1 MSEAASE
8 DPIGTLLEAA
18 AEAMAR
24 GDVDGAEQA
33 FTGAVAAAPADPRP
47 HGGLALIA
55 MQQGDLDRAI
65 AHGQT
70 ASGLPGAGPEIHYNL
85 GFVLIQAGRNNEA
98 ISAFVEAYRASPV
111 RPEPIY
117 QLLRLGVVPYEE
129 GEEPAPP
136 LPLETLL
143 RLDLYEA
150 LGEPLHAGPAED
162 FTHTRDWA
170 LQRGAPWGPIAAWL
184 MQQGAHNDREVVEQL
199 APGDMHLTR
208 SRAMGM
214 IVGNQA
220 DMLRVF
226 EAAPPIVR
234 IGKEDAVPE
243 LGPEEVLIV
252 RMDATMDRA
261 EVPPQDIHGPRVLSL
276 LGTMLPMLGPDPSL
290 LLILDPMDHLGP
302 RRVWMI
308 TPFGEVE
315 VVGEWKATSEHK
327 EEADPGALPPA
338 AAIPAN
344 EVPLALPGV
353 DAESLRAT
361 LADAGLPDI
370 GRVPDEGGGIYIDA
384 DAAGDQEEAWLAFLK
399 RVARWIPEGKASV
412 ARWRTNGTE
421 KIAVLRRGETLVVY
435 TLRSVWPASQDQL
448 DLPVSTEVQLLGR
461 ALFGAPKG
469 PVRRGPPR

>member
-1 MSEAASE
+1 MSETASE
-8 DPIGTLLEAA
+8 DPIAAFMEAA
-18 AEAMAR
+18 SQAMGR
-24 GDVDGAEQA
+24 GDVEAAETA
-33 FTGAVAAAPADPRP
+33 FTEAVAAAPSDPRP

-70 ASGLPGAGPEIHYNL
+70 ASALPGAGPEIHYNL
-85 GFVLIQAGRNNEA
+85 GFGLLQAERPKEA
-98 ISAFVEAYRASPV
+98 ISAFLEAYRAAPV

-117 QLLRLGVVPYEE
+117 QLMRLAVVPYEE
-129 GEEPAPP
+129 GEDPADP

-162 FTHTRDWA
+162 FTHTRGWA
-170 LQRGAPWGPIAAWL
+170 LERGAPWGPIAAWL
-184 MQQGAHNDREVVEQL
+184 MQQGAHNDREVVEIL

-226 EAAPPIVR
+226 EAAPPIAR
-234 IGKEDAVPE
+234 IGKDDPVPE
-243 LGPEEVLIV
+243 AGPEEVLVV
-252 RMDATMDRA
+252 RLDADMPRA
-261 EVPPQDIHGPRVLSL
+261 EIPPQIIHGPRVLSL

-308 TPFGEVE
+308 TPFGEIE
-315 VVGEWKATSEHK
+315 VIGEWKATNEYK
-327 EEADPGALPPA
+327 EQPDPGALPKA
-338 AAIPAN
+338 TAIPAD
-344 EVPLALPGV
+344 EIPLPLPGV
-353 DAESLRAT
+353 DAASLKAT
-361 LADAGLPDI
+361 LADAGLEGI
-370 GRVPDEGGGIYIDA
+370 GRVPDEGGGVYIDA
-384 DAAGDQEEAWLAFLK
+384 DAAGDQEEAWLGFLR
-399 RVARWIPEGKASV
+399 RVAKWIPEGKASV
-412 ARWRTNGTE
+412 ARWRTRGTE
-421 KIAVLRRGETLVVY
+421 KLSILRRGEELAVY
-435 TLRSVWPASQDQL
+435 TLRSVWPETQDQL
-448 DLPVSTEVQLLGR
+448 DLPVAMEVQLLGR

-469 PVRRGPPR
+469 PVRRSR